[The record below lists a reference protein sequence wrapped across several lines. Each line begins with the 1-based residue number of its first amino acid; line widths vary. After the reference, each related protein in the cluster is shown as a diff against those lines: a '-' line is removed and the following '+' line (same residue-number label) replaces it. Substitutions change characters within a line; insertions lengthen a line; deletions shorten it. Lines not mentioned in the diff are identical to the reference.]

1 MRREAT
7 QALIVLLAALLPA
20 SSFAQAEPV
29 TAQAARSYV
38 WSAFLTG
45 AAPAILSEG
54 VQVDP
59 ALRQRLSLPPQASR
73 DAIYRALIALTEG
86 KPIQVT
92 VDPARP
98 AALDRAALLV
108 EAGKDVRLVVQYDLR
123 SNSISFIGLPARKAT
138 ARDWTVG

>member
-1 MRREAT
+1 MRRKAAK
-7 QALIVLLAALLPA
+7 ALVVLLSALLPA
-20 SSFAQAEPV
+20 ASFAQAEPV

-45 AAPAILSEG
+45 AAPAILSEA

-59 ALRQRLSLPPQASR
+59 ALRQRLSLPPHASR

-86 KPIQVT
+86 RPIQVT
-92 VDPARP
+92 VEPARP
-98 AALDRAALLV
+98 ARLDRTALLV

-123 SNSISFIGLPARKAT
+123 SNNISFVGLPGLNTT
-138 ARDWTVG
+138 AEWTVG